1 MPLGVG
7 PARRAFERVDEG
19 MIDRAI
25 ALRVF
30 PRDDAAFGA
39 DAEAAMRASSS
50 PDGLQRALRVH
61 YPAAVVRPRE
71 DIADP
76 GFGPDVWYVYRYGS
90 ARPMGRWW
98 TEKAYPWAVLDD
110 QRRFVDLSSSL
121 AAIVEAPV
129 EMILGQQVEAFSN
142 PDDPTARDDVEALWN
157 QFRRAGQ
164 LDATLRFRR
173 LDGTEREIEYHL
185 VANAAGPGRHL
196 ATVREVAR
204 ES

>member
-1 MPLGVG
+1 
-7 PARRAFERVDEG
+7 

-39 DAEAAMRASSS
+39 DAEAAMAAGVS
-50 PDGLQRALRVH
+50 PDALQRALRVR
-61 YPAAVVRPRE
+61 YPAAIVRARE

-90 ARPMGRWW
+90 ARPVGRWW
-98 TEKAYPWAVLDD
+98 TEEPYPWAVLDD
-110 QRRFVDLSSSL
+110 QRRFVDLSTSL

-129 EMILGQQVEAFSN
+129 EQILGQSVEAFSN

-196 ATVREVAR
+196 ATVREVQRTEA
-204 ES
+204 